1 MDARRRIAALGWR
14 YGRIARWGLAGLC
27 VVAAVITAG
36 RQSAAPAPHTL
47 TVAARAIDS
56 GAVLGAQDLTTVTA
70 TLPVA
75 TVPAADLVGEV
86 ARGPLERGEPLTAGR
101 IVPGG
106 RVSPPAGSVVFPLTL
121 ADERIAALLQ
131 SGDRVDVLV
140 TPDALH
146 EGRPRLVA
154 SDIEV
159 LAVPVSQG
167 SGFGP
172 AAPQSGSVVLLGLPQ
187 EAAPELAAIRRSDH
201 VSVAIR

>member
-1 MDARRRIAALGWR
+1 MAALAWR
-14 YGRIARWGLAGLC
+14 YGRICRWAVAGLC
-27 VVAAVITAG
+27 VAAAALSAG
-36 RQSAAPAPHTL
+36 RNSGTPAPQEI
-47 TVAARAIDS
+47 TVAARPVVS
-56 GAVLGAQDLTTVTA
+56 GAQLQVQDLTTVTA

-75 TVPAADLVGEV
+75 TAPIPDLIGEI
-86 ARGPLERGEPLTAGR
+86 ARGPLEPGEPVTTGR

-106 RVSPPAGSVVFPLTL
+106 RVDPPAGTVVFPLTL

-140 TPDALH
+140 TPDSLH
-146 EGRPRLVA
+146 EGQPRLVA

-159 LAVPVSQG
+159 LAVAASQG

-172 AAPQSGSVVLLGLPQ
+172 ASPQSGSVVLLGLP
-187 EAAPELAAIRRSDH
+187 EESAADLAAIRRSDH